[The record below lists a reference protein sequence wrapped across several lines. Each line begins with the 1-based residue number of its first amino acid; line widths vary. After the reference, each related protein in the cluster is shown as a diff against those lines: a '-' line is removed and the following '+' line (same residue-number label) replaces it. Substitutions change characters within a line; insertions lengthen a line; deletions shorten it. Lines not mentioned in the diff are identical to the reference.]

1 MSFKRKLSVIF
12 FLILMCF
19 FNGETMQAAYEEQSM
34 AREIQRIVH
43 ESPALTGALAGISI
57 RSGDTGEVVYEH
69 DAEIR
74 MRPASNMKLLTAA
87 AALEILGEDHVF
99 QTELYI
105 KGVQVANV
113 LQGDVYLK
121 GKGDPTLLEKD
132 FDALAKALKRHHI
145 SYVHGDLIGDD
156 TWYDDE
162 HYSPDIVRSDEQEYY
177 GAAVS
182 ALNAAPDEEYDTG
195 TVLLE
200 ISPGKRTG
208 KKATVTMQPQTDY
221 VKVINEAKTV
231 PVDGK
236 KKIKVERDHDR
247 NVMTITGTIPEHSV
261 TMKEYMGV
269 VDPTGYALR
278 LFEQSMKKQGI
289 KVSGERKQGKTP
301 EQAKRIA
308 THESMTLPQLL
319 VPFMKLSNNS
329 HAEVLVKE
337 MGKVANG
344 KGSWED
350 GLEIAESKLELMG
363 MDMESVMMR
372 DGSGISQVNLI
383 SANELTHLLY
393 IAQDKTWFPS
403 YVNALPVAGV
413 KEKMLGGTL
422 GNRME
427 QTAAAGNVRAK
438 TGTISATSTLSG
450 YVTTKSGEGI
460 IFSILL
466 NNFVE
471 DKGIRD
477 IQDKIAVW
485 LAEQENLLKS
495 ER

>member
-1 MSFKRKLSVIF
+1 
-12 FLILMCF
+12 MCF
-19 FNGETMQAAYEEQSM
+19 FNGEAMQAAYEEKSM
-34 AREIQRIVH
+34 AREIHRIVH

-57 RSGDTGEVVYEH
+57 RSARTGELVYEH

-113 LQGDVYLK
+113 LQGNVYLK

-132 FDALAKALKRHHI
+132 FDGLAKELKQQHI
-145 SYVHGDLIGDD
+145 TYVHGDLIGDD

-177 GAAVS
+177 GAAIS

-208 KKATVTMQPQTDY
+208 KKAIVAMQPQTDY
-221 VKVINEAKTV
+221 VKVINKAKTV
-231 PVDGK
+231 PADGK

-261 TMKEYMGV
+261 TTREYMAV

-278 LFEQSMKKQGI
+278 VFEQSMKKQGI

-301 EQAKRIA
+301 AQAKRIA

-337 MGKVANG
+337 MGKVLNG

-350 GLEIAESKLELMG
+350 GLEIAESKLNLMG

-383 SANELTHLLY
+383 SANELTNLLY
-393 IAQDKTWFPS
+393 VAQDKTWFPS
-403 YVNALPVAGV
+403 YLNALPVAAV
-413 KEKMLGGTL
+413 KDKMIGGTL